1 VWPFPWTEALQQEL
15 TGRSMAL
22 PEQQRF
28 GNIAVLQHG
37 VLRNIV
43 AKILLKTG
51 NENTAITG
59 P

>member
-1 VWPFPWTEALQQEL
+1 MCGLFIGQKRYKEP

-28 GNIAVLQHG
+28 GNIAVLQYG

-43 AKILLKTG
+43 AKILTK
-51 NENTAITG
+51 I
-59 P
+59 